1 MVSSSVAAYIAEF
14 VGTYLLVL
22 TVGFNVLTGSP
33 VWGVTSIACVL
44 MVSIYAMGA
53 VSGANFNPAVSLALG
68 LAKKMEWKEVAIYTG
83 VQLLGGI
90 AASLTYV
97 ATVNDAFNLN
107 PSPGFGWWEAALAEI
122 LYTCMLCFVVLNC
135 AASKRN
141 GCDSKGGNQQFYG
154 LAIGFVIVAGGYGAG
169 HISGG
174 AFNPAVAMG
183 IDLSSAFLGLFAGH
197 SNLFFWGPVYW
208 LYEAIGACLA
218 VGLFHVVRPDDFDES
233 LEGQDYKLSTKLVS
247 EFIGTF
253 YLVLTVGLNVI
264 GKSAAPAFSIAAA
277 LMCMIY
283 SLGDVS
289 GAHFNPAVTLAILLS
304 GREKIKPQEAGAYM
318 GVQVAGGV
326 VGAFT
331 YALMEHGRSFPLG
344 PGEGFNW
351 IAVSVAEIVYT
362 FVLCFVVLNVATL
375 PEGKGLDQYF
385 GLAIGSCVTVGGYAI
400 GGVSG
405 GSLNPAVSI
414 GISSSMILNGGLFFK
429 CLIYTAL
436 ELVGGALA
444 AGCFMAVR
452 PSEYQKS
459 LSQATHK
466 ATV

>member
-1 MVSSSVAAYIAEF
+1 
-14 VGTYLLVL
+14 
-22 TVGFNVLTGSP
+22 
-33 VWGVTSIACVL
+33 
-44 MVSIYAMGA
+44 MVSIYALGG
-53 VSGANFNPAVSLALG
+53 VSGANFNPAVSLTLG
-68 LAKKMEWKEVAIYTG
+68 LSNKMEWKQVGIYCAVQVVA
-83 VQLLGGI
+83 GI
-90 AASLTYV
+90 AAGISYAIMFT
-97 ATVNDAFNLN
+97 NIFNLE
-107 PSPGFGWWEAALAEI
+107 PSAGFGWWEAALAEV

-135 AASKRN
+135 AAAKKN
-141 GCDSKGGNQQFYG
+141 GCDTGNQFYG

-304 GREKIKPQEAGAYM
+304 GRVPPQ
-318 GVQVAGGV
+318 Q
-326 VGAFT
+326 
-331 YALMEHGRSFPLG
+331 
-344 PGEGFNW
+344 
-351 IAVSVAEIVYT
+351 AVSY
-362 FVLCFVVLNVATL
+362 VLV
-375 PEGKGLDQYF
+375 Q
-385 GLAIGSCVTVGGYAI
+385 
-400 GGVSG
+400 
-405 GSLNPAVSI
+405 
-414 GISSSMILNGGLFFK
+414 LF
-429 CLIYTAL
+429 A
-436 ELVGGALA
+436 
-444 AGCFMAVR
+444 
-452 PSEYQKS
+452 
-459 LSQATHK
+459 
-466 ATV
+466 

>member
-1 MVSSSVAAYIAEF
+1 MPETAPVAVYLAEF

-44 MVSIYAMGA
+44 MVSIYAMGG

-68 LAKKMEWKEVAIYTG
+68 LSGKLAWKEVGIYSG
-83 VQLLGGI
+83 VQILAGV
-90 AASLTYV
+90 AAGLTYV
-97 ATVNDAFNLN
+97 ATLNDAFNLA
-107 PSPGFGWWEAALAEI
+107 PAQGFGWWEAALAEI

-135 AASKRN
+135 AASKKN
-141 GCDSKGGNQQFYG
+141 GCDSMNGDQQFYG

-174 AFNPAVAMG
+174 AFNPAVALG
-183 IDLSSAFLGLFAGH
+183 IDLSSAFLGV
-197 SNLFFWGPVYW
+197 FWGPVYVV
-208 LYEAIGACLA
+208 YEVLGACLA
-218 VGLFHVVRPDDFDES
+218 AGLFRVVRPDDFPETQLGPFAAEGES
-233 LEGQDYKLSTKLVS
+233 YTLATKCVS

-253 YLVLTVGLNVI
+253 YLVLTVGLNVL

-283 SLGDVS
+283 ALGNCS

-304 GREKIKPQEAGAYM
+304 GREQISPKEAAAYM
-318 GVQVAGGV
+318 GAQVAGGV
-326 VGAFT
+326 TAAFT

-344 PGEGFNW
+344 PGEGYNW
-351 IAVSVAEIVYT
+351 VAVSVAEIVYT

-375 PEGKGLDQYF
+375 TKSPVLSQYF

-414 GISSSMILNGGLFFK
+414 GISSSMILNGGFFFK

-436 ELVGGALA
+436 EMVGGALA

-452 PSEYQKS
+452 PSEYVKGS
-459 LSQATHK
+459 TQAIQK